1 MAPHISNWLQNSNK
15 KRSKRAKMSNILD
28 KNGVRIMWP
37 HFIQDFGLNVYHFL
51 LKLNKKV
58 KNMTIVI
65 KLRKI
70 KKVGQNA

>member
-1 MAPHISNWLQNSNK
+1 
-15 KRSKRAKMSNILD
+15 MSSIFD

-51 LKLNKKV
+51 LKLNKKL